1 MTLWANAIKVVFA
14 LVQLGILANSLYADE
29 IRYGRTGKPS
39 SDKNMFFIPCVSD
52 FRLTELDQKMSCY
65 FVSSIK

>member
-14 LVQLGILANSLYADE
+14 LVQLVILANSLYADE

-52 FRLTELDQKMSCY
+52 FRLTEVDQKCL
-65 FVSSIK
+65 VTLSIN